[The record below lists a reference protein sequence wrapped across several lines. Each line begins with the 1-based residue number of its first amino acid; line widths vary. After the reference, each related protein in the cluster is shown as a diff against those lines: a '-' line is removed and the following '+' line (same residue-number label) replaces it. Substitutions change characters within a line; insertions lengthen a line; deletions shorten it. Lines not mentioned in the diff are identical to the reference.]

1 MPDTGIIYPGG
12 GGVPQPLA
20 AGSTPTF
27 AGLTLVGS
35 GFLSLPDVA
44 PSQNRGFIFSLGKL
58 TGLNL
63 NAVAAT
69 TIFQVP
75 AGGLTR
81 CIVTELIL
89 DNFSIAAT
97 TASVSYGSSTTPT
110 DFLATATM
118 PGAATT
124 KAISL
129 FPASNAAYA
138 FYGQAVFFVANVTIA
153 QGAAAT
159 CDVRALG
166 YFE

>member
-12 GGVPQPLA
+12 GGVPQPL
-20 AGSTPTF
+20 GSGNTPTF
-27 AGLTLVGS
+27 AGLTLTSS
-35 GFLSLPDVA
+35 GFLALPDTA
-44 PSQNRGFIFSLGKL
+44 PSQDRGFIFSLGKL

-69 TIFQVP
+69 NIFQVP
-75 AGGLTR
+75 AAGLTR
-81 CIVTELIL
+81 CIVTELIV
-89 DNFSIAAT
+89 DNFSMAST
-97 TASVSYGSSTTPT
+97 TASVSFGASGTPT
-110 DFLATATM
+110 DYLATATM
-118 PGAATT
+118 PGAATN

-138 FYGQAVFFVANVTIA
+138 VYGTSVFFVANVTIA

-159 CDVRALG
+159 CDIRALG